1 MEGAERV
8 SEPVAPKRPSFSSFE
23 WFERKRHHASQSNG
37 VNELSKIF
45 PEDEEEGVES
55 SEKRF
60 KRSKSRG
67 FGRRVFKRPRTPAP
81 AVKPTMA
88 NRVPTPPLVLAQ
100 DSTLNE
106 KLYVA
111 REKAKKAIGNPEF
124 SPLGCSVDLVADL
137 RVSFTIHL
145 YIDGYTKVDAVPP
158 NGSQA
163 AQKPPLRYPY
173 NRHSRDFLLALDLGL
188 IPPREDLPD
197 PGSCSYV
204 AGCLVAELHDHRSNT
219 AIRSRKILLR
229 PDGLSIVN
237 DINHLDVASDGEEF
251 LGLFVESDI
260 LRVTKRVDLRPFDAE
275 RFHRYG
281 YRSSTKLNICR
292 MPGFAKRQSE
302 ARIPLT
308 SQALVLVAGANA
320 RRNPWRKV
328 RPENKTALSAPRPT
342 GREINAPYGKDLAVP
357 VKLNELSLKPY
368 AENGSRI
375 RLVRLHARTA
385 NPMTGAPTEHY
396 YQLEL
401 NFRQKKGC
409 ECTIQRG
416 PEKPLDGIKRSF
428 GSVRDGHRF
437 VDQMKKI
444 KEADGFTIM
453 LDTNDMDA
461 AAMAQKL
468 RRSSVSA
475 GRGSDGGPRAPVG
488 SNVVQQ
494 QRTAQE
500 IHMQNPQQRGMPRAS
515 PNSATFANT
524 MPRAAISRAA
534 LTVNSSAGL
543 MAGNQGFQDSQ
554 RQQSQNPQQNARS
567 QQGRQQEMQKFL
579 PQAYHLQ
586 QSQRQQ
592 QMQPQSQAQQ
602 QQQRHAQAQ
611 QMSNSTQQGL
621 VQQQQ
626 MARTWNGKQFKR
638 EPGTVA
644 GPGAAN
650 SSVQSGYA
658 RPGVQNAGNSGAPI
672 NMRGKW
678 TNQRT
683 TGPISPPQGSG
694 SMQRK

>member
-1 MEGAERV
+1 MEGAEQV
-8 SEPVAPKRPSFSSFE
+8 SEPVAPKRLSFSSFE
-23 WFERKRHHASQSNG
+23 WFERKRHRGPSNG
-37 VNELSKIF
+37 VDELSKIF

-55 SEKRF
+55 SAKRF
-60 KRSKSRG
+60 KRNQSRR
-67 FGRRVFKRPRTPAP
+67 FGRRVFKRPRTPP
-81 AVKPTMA
+81 PVVKPTMA

-111 REKAKKAIGNPEF
+111 REKAKKAIGNPQF
-124 SPLGCSVDLVADL
+124 SPLGSSVDLVADL

-237 DINHLDVASDGEEF
+237 DINHLDVASEGEEF
-251 LGLFVESDI
+251 VGLFVESDI

-292 MPGFAKRQSE
+292 MPGFAKRLSE

-308 SQALVLVAGANA
+308 SQALVLVAGANGL
-320 RRNPWRKV
+320 RNPWRKI
-328 RPENKTALSAPRPT
+328 RPENRIALSSPRPT
-342 GREINAPYGKDLAVP
+342 GREISAPYGKDLPVP

-375 RLVRLHARTA
+375 RLVRLHARTT

-416 PEKPLDGIKRSF
+416 PEKPVDGIKRSF

-444 KEADGFTIM
+444 KKADGFAIM

-475 GRGSDGGPRAPVG
+475 GRGSDGGPRTTVG

-500 IHMQNPQQRGMPRAS
+500 MQMQNAQQRGMPRAA
-515 PNSATFANT
+515 PNPATFANT

-534 LTVNSSAGL
+534 LTVNSSTGL

-579 PQAYHLQ
+579 PQAYQMQ

-592 QMQPQSQAQQ
+592 QMQPQSQGQQ

-638 EPGTVA
+638 EPGTVT

-650 SSVQSGYA
+650 SSVQGGYA

-672 NMRGKW
+672 SMRGKW